1 MGTRAEPY
9 PSAFGFEERT
19 PRLLDLDVVIAAR
32 NGDQAALTEACA
44 TVYPRLVA
52 FYRYSGLT
60 THHAEDVASDAVE
73 DVIKRISSL
82 KRPRSFDAWLWTI
95 GRTRLRGWI
104 RKNRRPVAVEPV
116 VPEGPG
122 PAEQVIA
129 REEHAQIRSALSTL
143 GDRDRELL
151 WLSEVE
157 GLSYAEIGGRMG
169 AATGTTRV
177 ACHRARRRLEEA
189 YRAESETVPS

>member
-1 MGTRAEPY
+1 MGTRAEPFA
-9 PSAFGFEERT
+9 PFFGFEERT

-32 NGDQAALTEACA
+32 DGDHAALTEACA

-60 THHAEDVASDAVE
+60 PHHAEDVASDAVE
-73 DVIKRISSL
+73 DVIKRISTL

-104 RKNRRPVAVEPV
+104 RKNRRPAPVEPV
-116 VPEGPG
+116 VPEAPG
-122 PAEQVIA
+122 PAEQVIVE
-129 REEHAQIRSALSTL
+129 EEHAQIRSALTSLST
-143 GDRDRELL
+143 RDRELL

-157 GLSYAEIGGRMG
+157 GLTYAEVGGRIG

-189 YRAESETVPS
+189 YLTESEKQRA